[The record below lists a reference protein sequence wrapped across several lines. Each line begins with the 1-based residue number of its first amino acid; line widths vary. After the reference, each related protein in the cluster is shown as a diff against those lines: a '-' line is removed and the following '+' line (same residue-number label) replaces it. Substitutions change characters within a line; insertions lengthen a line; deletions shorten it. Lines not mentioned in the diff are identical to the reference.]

1 MRFGQFG
8 SVLMVVAVIAA
19 PVFAQS
25 INSMSMANSS
35 GQSTPPNVVQPPS
48 QAVVPTTTT
57 QAGTQ
62 AAPLPNAVQA
72 GPITQAQSY
81 IWFGDDR
88 INEAAG
94 LIKSGRYIEALSTLD
109 KIIQRD
115 VRLTEA
121 HMLQGV
127 AYMQLKDLNKA
138 KQSFATATT
147 IDRGYT
153 GAYIYMADIALQEN
167 DTAQARVYLQAIKAI
182 CQTTECAE
190 YQYLKNSLRTRG
202 VEVGD

>member
-25 INSMSMANSS
+25 IDNSMSMAKSS
-35 GQSTPPNVVQPPS
+35 GQSTPPNIVQPPS
-48 QAVVPTTTT
+48 QAAVPTTQPAT
-57 QAGTQ
+57 QAT
-62 AAPLPNAVQA
+62 PLPNAVQA

-94 LIKSGRYIEALSTLD
+94 LIKTGRYIEALSTLD

-167 DTAQARVYLQAIKAI
+167 DPAQARVYLQAIKAV

-202 VEVGD
+202 VEVSD